1 MKFVTAL
8 LLLIGFIAAP
18 ALADMPAGFVTRIL
32 ASHNAERANVG
43 APPMNWNASL
53 AADAQVWADHL
64 AQTGRFEHS
73 PQPPREHAVGEN
85 LWMGTAHAYSFEEMV
100 GGWIDERKDFVDG
113 IFPNVSRTGNWEDV
127 GHYTQLIWADTQ
139 EVGCALSS
147 NGADEYLV
155 CRYAKAGNWFG
166 EPIMRHPPIQY
177 ARNEMRSTPKLAV
190 YLPD

>member
-1 MKFVTAL
+1 MKFAKG
-8 LLLIGFIAAP
+8 LLIFFSFFAGAAQSAVP
-18 ALADMPAGFVTRIL
+18 ADFVARML

-43 APPMNWNASL
+43 APPMRWNASL
-53 AADAQVWADHL
+53 AEDAQVWADYL
-64 AQTGRFEHS
+64 ARSGRFEHS

-100 GGWIDERKDFVDG
+100 GDWVDERKDFVDG

-139 EVGCALSS
+139 EVGCALAT
-147 NGADEYLV
+147 NGADDYLV

-166 EPIMRHPPIQY
+166 EPIMRHAPTQY
-177 ARNEMRSTPKLAV
+177 ARNDARSAPKLAV
-190 YLPD
+190 FIPD